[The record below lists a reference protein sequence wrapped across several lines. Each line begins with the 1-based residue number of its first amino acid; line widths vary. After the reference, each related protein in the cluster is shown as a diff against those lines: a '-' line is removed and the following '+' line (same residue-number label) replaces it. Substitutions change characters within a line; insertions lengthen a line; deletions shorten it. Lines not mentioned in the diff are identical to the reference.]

1 MSKTN
6 VPAGLWR
13 KASYSN
19 GQGSGAEAGQAGPA
33 VAVRDTKDRHG
44 PALAFSPAG
53 GGSSPGVSRRAADGP
68 KGGHRGHIE
77 PA

>member
-19 GQGSGAEAGQAGPA
+19 GQGSCVEIGQAGPA
-33 VAVRDTKDRHG
+33 VAVRDTKDPHG
-44 PALAFSPAG
+44 PALAFSQAG
-53 GGSSPGVSRRAADGP
+53 WREFTRRVKAGAAET
-68 KGGHRGHIE
+68 I
-77 PA
+77 